1 MVLSKSSVIL
11 AILEAL
17 DDVELKPIERRVLKN
32 LAQDTSRAGFM
43 AALKRRLKARCA
55 EAEVRSPVLAQ
66 ELMTL
71 FERTLPVDS
80 HAAAERLLGMY
91 TILPKFPE
99 MREDRRLVAK
109 KRGRKRR
116 RS

>member
-1 MVLSKSSVIL
+1 MLPRSSVIL
-11 AILEAL
+11 ALLEAV
-17 DDVELKPIERRVLKN
+17 DDVELKPVERRVLKS
-32 LAQDTSRAGFM
+32 LAQDTSRDGFM
-43 AALKRRLKARCA
+43 AAFKRRLKALCT

-71 FERTLPVDS
+71 FERTLPADS